1 MYHADIISTERPRL
15 AALVAALNR
24 LRDTPHAAHWPAGCF
39 DVAAARQDAPLH
51 ARLVYV
57 SSEPLS
63 ADVLDALRWY
73 ARAQQAERHRF
84 VLGHTFGRRDST
96 ACPPT

>member
-1 MYHADIISTERPRL
+1 MYHADIINTERPRL

-39 DVAAARQDAPLH
+39 DVAPIAGTSQR

-57 SSEPLS
+57 SPDPLS

-73 ARAQQAERHRF
+73 ARAQQAERHRI
-84 VLGHTFGRRDST
+84 VLDHAWGRRDST